1 MQYYYNPEVK
11 YLLLTEAYHKEK
23 ILYAHNSKPF
33 EAPMIGRDPPHF
45 IVIRSISLIIRL
57 YKVQL

>member
-33 EAPMIGRDPPHF
+33 EAPMIGPRPPF
-45 IVIRSISLIIRL
+45 YCNPIYQSYYPII
-57 YKVQL
+57 